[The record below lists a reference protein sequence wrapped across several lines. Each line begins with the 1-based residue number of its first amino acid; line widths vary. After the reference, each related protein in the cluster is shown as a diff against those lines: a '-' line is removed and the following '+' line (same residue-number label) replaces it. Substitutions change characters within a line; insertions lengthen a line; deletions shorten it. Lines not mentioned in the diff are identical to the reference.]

1 MAAAIV
7 AEVPI
12 SIKEI
17 YETDDRNFL
26 LVTALVVE
34 KVMRLREQAMHEAEK
49 RQRHG

>member
-1 MAAAIV
+1 MSAAVV

-17 YETDDRNFL
+17 YETDDRNLL

-34 KVMRLREQAMHEAEK
+34 RVMQLREQAMHDIEK
-49 RQRHG
+49 RQRG